1 MQSARPPHGPG
12 KVVVALDPEMSAS
25 AAVIAVLRGLN
36 AVIEA
41 NEDGVRRDL
50 GSEFLHDYRVA
61 VRRTRTA
68 LSQVRGVLPR
78 SRLDR
83 FRRDFSWL
91 AAATGP
97 TRDLDV
103 LMEKM
108 PEWRLRLPAEERG
121 LLEPL
126 ETQLAATRRREH
138 ERLVSALGS
147 ERYALLITDWRE
159 FLAQPDQPP
168 EVPPSAGRPIST
180 VAAREIGRVWRKVLL
195 RGREIDDASPRERLH
210 RLRIRCKK
218 LRYLLEFFRSL
229 APAGE
234 VAAAIRELKKL
245 QDNLGDFNDCR
256 VHQRMLEEVATDLAA
271 TDRASAGSLLTVGR
285 LIERLWQ
292 DEQNQRKLFRRRF
305 ARFASD
311 PSTES
316 FARLIAAFE
325 RSCQA

>member
-1 MQSARPPHGPG
+1 
-12 KVVVALDPEMSAS
+12 MSAA
-25 AAVIAVLRGLN
+25 AAVITVLRALA
-36 AVIEA
+36 AVIEG

-50 GSEFLHDYRVA
+50 DCEFLHDYRVA

-78 SRLDR
+78 THVDR

-91 AAATGP
+91 AAASGP

-103 LMEKM
+103 LMQKM
-108 PEWRLRLPAEERG
+108 PECRLQLPAQQRG
-121 LLEPL
+121 LLEPI
-126 ETQLAATRRREH
+126 EAHLAAARRREH

-147 ERYALLITDWRE
+147 ERYALLIADWHE
-159 FLAQPDQPP
+159 FLADPDQLP
-168 EVPPSAGRPIST
+168 EAPPSAGEPIST
-180 VAAREIGRVWRKVLL
+180 VAAREVGRVWRKVLL
-195 RGREIDDASPRERLH
+195 RGREIDDTSPRERLH
-210 RLRIRCKK
+210 RLRIRGKK

-234 VAAAIRELKKL
+234 VTAAIRELKKL

-256 VHQRMLEEVATDLAA
+256 VQQRMLEEVATELAA
-271 TDRASAGSLLTVGR
+271 TGRASPGSLLAGGR

-292 DEQNQRKLFRRRF
+292 DEQVQRKLFGRRF

-311 PSTES
+311 RSTES

-325 RSCQA
+325 RSGRP